1 MKNEDRS
8 DLKEFMDSKLV
19 NKLRLYTLILV
30 LMILIVSIEVIKTN
44 FSIEFAIIGFFLGM
58 IVGII
63 ITRIYKL
70 SWDSSTNNVI
80 GTVDI
85 VGVIILVSYL
95 IFVFTRTYYIG
106 QWVHGTPLLAFIL
119 SITAGTMFGRIINT
133 RRDVFKILKALQI
146 R

>member
-1 MKNEDRS
+1 MKNEDKS

-19 NKLRLYTLILV
+19 KKLRLYTLIMV

-44 FSIEFAIIGFFLGM
+44 FNLEFAIIGFILGI

-80 GTVDI
+80 GTVDV
-85 VGVIILVSYL
+85 VGVIILIIYL

-106 QWVHGTPLLAFIL
+106 QWVQGTPLFAFVI

-133 RRDVFKILKALQI
+133 RRDVFKILRALQI